1 MLKMQSA
8 VMVNGK
14 FEGSYVNK
22 NGETVP
28 TYGIASICD
37 GRANEMQVNKD
48 IFDAVEEGHRYILEG
63 ELGIS
68 RYGQYWNF
76 KKVLEDI
83 TEKSKK
89 A

>member
-22 NGETVP
+22 NGEQVP

-37 GRANEMQVNKD
+37 GRANEMQVSKD
-48 IFDAVEEGHRYILEG
+48 IFDSVSEGHRYILEG